1 MQAMMLYPMF
11 AMVLL
16 TIAVGV
22 LMVKQRYRAVMENG
36 VSPAYFKLNR
46 GGRLPEYLVRTT
58 QHYDNL
64 FETPLLFYAGV
75 LSILVL
81 QQTDWVYLLLGWLY
95 VLSRLAHAYVHIVIN
110 RLKLRRRVFLV
121 SVWLLVFI
129 WLRLALEP
137 LMSWLLYR

>member
-11 AMVLL
+11 AMVVL
-16 TIAVGV
+16 TIVVGV
-22 LMVKQRYRAVMENG
+22 LMVKQRYRAVMEGG

-46 GGRLPEYLVRTT
+46 GGRLPDYLVRTS
-58 QHYDNL
+58 QHYENL
-64 FETPLLFYAGV
+64 FETPLLFYVGV
-75 LSILVL
+75 LSIQVL
-81 QQTDWVYLLLGWLY
+81 QQADAIYLLLSWLY

-129 WLRLALEP
+129 WLRLAAE
-137 LMSWLLYR
+137 LLIT

>member
-1 MQAMMLYPMF
+1 MQALMLYPMF
-11 AMVLL
+11 AMVVL

-36 VSPAYFKLNR
+36 LSPAYFKLNR
-46 GGRLPEYLVRTT
+46 GGRLPDYLVRTS
-58 QHYDNL
+58 QHYENL
-64 FETPLLFYAGV
+64 FETPLLFYVGV
-75 LSILVL
+75 LSIQVL
-81 QQTDWVYLLLGWLY
+81 QQADAIYLLLSWLY

-129 WLRLALEP
+129 WLRLAVE
-137 LMSWLLYR
+137 LLIA